1 MGDLIAMA
9 MLVFGVIIMVL
20 VSIIVTTHHCDKCG
34 KTLVN
39 LTGSRWCCPKCG
51 KNYRIGKLGLGKQI
65 EI

>member
-1 MGDLIAMA
+1 MGNILAIALLM
-9 MLVFGVIIMVL
+9 FGL
-20 VSIIVTTHHCDKCG
+20 IIVLLLGVAMTSHHCDKCG
-34 KTLVN
+34 ETLIN